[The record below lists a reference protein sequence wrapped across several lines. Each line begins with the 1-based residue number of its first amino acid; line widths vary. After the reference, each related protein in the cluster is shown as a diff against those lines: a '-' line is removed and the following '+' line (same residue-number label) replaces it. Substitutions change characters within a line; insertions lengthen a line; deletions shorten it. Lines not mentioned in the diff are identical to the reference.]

1 MVVPRKWTFWRNSD
15 RALGQAADEVVRRCR
30 RDVTDRL
37 RGSELAD
44 RMGAAELR
52 GYVRARGAELVDET
66 IGELLS
72 CRGLPETLRPDLTT
86 RATDIL
92 VPHVVHD
99 VLWRPFVGARKQR
112 VA

>member
-1 MVVPRKWTFWRNSD
+1 MVVLCKWTFWRNSD

-30 RDVTDRL
+30 RAVTDRL

-52 GYVRARGAELVDET
+52 GYVRARGAELVDKT

-86 RATDIL
+86 RATDLLI
-92 VPHVVHD
+92 PHVV
-99 VLWRPFVGARKQR
+99 A
-112 VA
+112 